1 MEGKSMARTRVNT
14 WSIVI
19 ALTLAVLMLAPAC
32 AKSAR
37 DTTGFAVVRD
47 LRADVPFEEA
57 WQAVK
62 AALRDQKL
70 EIYTRDK
77 RGAFV
82 AYGDTHRLLFVQ
94 PHRVKYTIDLTSVGD
109 RETAIHIEAVRQVYG
124 VTLLTEPGW
133 HDRKLKDERAT
144 QRLADAIL
152 AQLNGGQAAPASDG
166 TAPPVE
172 ESRNAP
178 GS

>member
-1 MEGKSMARTRVNT
+1 MARKQIRL
-14 WSIVI
+14 WII
-19 ALTLAVLMLAPAC
+19 LFAATLIILILAPGC
-32 AKSAR
+32 ARSAR
-37 DTTGFAVVRD
+37 DTTGFAVTRD
-47 LRADVPFEEA
+47 LRADVPFEDT

-70 EIYTRDK
+70 ELYTRDK
-77 RGAFV
+77 RGTFV
-82 AYGDTHRLLFVQ
+82 AYGDTYRLLFVQ
-94 PHRVKYTIDLTSVGD
+94 PHRVKYTIELTPAGD
-109 RETAIHIEAVRQVYG
+109 RETDIHIEAVRQVYG

-152 AQLNGGQAAPASDG
+152 ARINGRQETPEPDDAAP
-166 TAPPVE
+166 PIE
-172 ESRNAP
+172 ESRDVS

>member
-1 MEGKSMARTRVNT
+1 MAQTRIHA

-19 ALTLAVLMLAPAC
+19 AAILAVLILTPAC
-32 AKSAR
+32 ARSAR
-37 DTTGFAVVRD
+37 DTTGFAVTQD

-62 AALRDQKL
+62 AALREQKL

-77 RGAFV
+77 RGTFV
-82 AYGDTHRLLFVQ
+82 AYGDSYRLLFVQ
-94 PHRVKYTIDLTSVGD
+94 PHRVKYTIDLTPAGD

-144 QRLADAIL
+144 QRLADAIM
-152 AQLNGGQAAPASDG
+152 AKINGNQETQAAGG
-166 TAPPVE
+166 TVPPVE
-172 ESRNAP
+172 ESRDAS